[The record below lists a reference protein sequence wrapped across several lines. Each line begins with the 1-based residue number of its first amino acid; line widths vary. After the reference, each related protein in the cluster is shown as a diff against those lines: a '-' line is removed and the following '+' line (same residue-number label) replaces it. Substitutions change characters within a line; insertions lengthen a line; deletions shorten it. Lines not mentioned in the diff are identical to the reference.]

1 MTMQY
6 DVKSKHMSATGVA
19 VNYRTRLKGA
29 VVSANTSA
37 ATRNTV
43 FANNVSQ
50 AGTYGRSTNTVTVTI
65 VNHGLSNGD
74 RVWLDFSAG
83 TGGTATDNIYAVTVT
98 GTDTFTVT
106 DSASGSITG
115 SPAVSMYADILMEA
129 DSYNATAFPVVV
141 PGEGILATNG
151 IFVGLV
157 ANVTTTVFYG

>member
-1 MTMQY
+1 MTMQF
-6 DVKSKHMSATGVA
+6 DVKSKHMSSTGVA

-43 FANNVSQ
+43 FANNVTQ
-50 AGTYGRSTNTVTVTI
+50 TGTYGRSTNTVTVTI
-65 VNHGLSNGD
+65 TNHGLTSGD

-83 TGGTATDNIYAVTVT
+83 TGGTATDNVYSVTVS
-98 GTDTFTVT
+98 DANTFTVT
-106 DSASGSITG
+106 DSASGTITG

-129 DSYNATAFPVVV
+129 DSYNPTAFPVVI
-141 PGEGILATNG
+141 PGEGILAKDG

-157 ANVTTTVFYG
+157 ANVTTTLFYG

>member
-6 DVKSKHMSATGVA
+6 DVKSKHMTSSGVA

-43 FANNVSQ
+43 FANNVTQ
-50 AGTYGRSTNTVTVTI
+50 TGTYGRSTNTVTVTI
-65 VNHGLSNGD
+65 TNHGLTSGD

-83 TGGTATDNIYAVTVT
+83 TGGTATDNVYTVTVS
-98 GTDTFTVT
+98 DANTFTVT
-106 DSASGSITG
+106 DSASGTITG
-115 SPAVSMYADILMEA
+115 SPAVSMYADILLEA
-129 DSYNATAFPVVV
+129 DSYNPTAFPVVV
-141 PGEGILATNG
+141 PGEGILAKDG

-157 ANVTTTVFYG
+157 ANVTTTLFYG